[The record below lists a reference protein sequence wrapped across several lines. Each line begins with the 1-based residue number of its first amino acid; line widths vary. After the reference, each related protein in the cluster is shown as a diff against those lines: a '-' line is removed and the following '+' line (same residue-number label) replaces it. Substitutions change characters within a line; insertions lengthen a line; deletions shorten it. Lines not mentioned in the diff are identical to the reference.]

1 MFAFT
6 LLAPSI
12 LQGQWEETNGPT
24 IEKAF
29 SLATATTNT
38 GDTLLYVGSFG
49 GVIFMSTNYGDN
61 WTQIDGGNLSIGDTG
76 FTQTSIEMLFA
87 HSNTTG
93 GIDLY
98 ASCPSG
104 IFHTADYGTN
114 WVKVDTLIDYPD
126 YVVSHNTRGDTIL
139 FKIDNANCL
148 TLSIDHG
155 ITWDK
160 CLGSPPDI
168 HTLQNCL
175 AIHDSIVYI
184 GMHWSYE
191 NRIYY
196 SFDGGLKWN
205 LGFYSNNELNA
216 IAVCGPYLFVGIGT
230 PFEFSK
236 SVLRRPISQMLTRVD
251 NLQENILQQY
261 FLEQNYPNPFN
272 LSTSIAFYLPTKS
285 FVSLKVYDVLGKEVA
300 TLVNGMQEAGD
311 QQVRFNTSQ
320 YPSGLYFYTLRTRN
334 FLKPRR
340 CCW

>member
-1 MFAFT
+1 LFAFT

-98 ASCPSG
+98 ASCSSG

-126 YVVSHNTRGDTIL
+126 YIVSQNTHGDTIL
-139 FKIDNANCL
+139 FKTDNTGCL
-148 TLSIDHG
+148 TRSIDHG

-160 CLGSPPDI
+160 CLG
-168 HTLQNCL
+168 
-175 AIHDSIVYI
+175 
-184 GMHWSYE
+184 
-191 NRIYY
+191 
-196 SFDGGLKWN
+196 
-205 LGFYSNNELNA
+205 
-216 IAVCGPYLFVGIGT
+216 
-230 PFEFSK
+230 
-236 SVLRRPISQMLTRVD
+236 
-251 NLQENILQQY
+251 
-261 FLEQNYPNPFN
+261 
-272 LSTSIAFYLPTKS
+272 LPTKS

-334 FLKPRR
+334 FVETKKMLLIK
-340 CCW
+340 